1 MARTHRTLGPA
12 AFEAY
17 MDFANSL
24 KNGSNNDA
32 IDRFKY
38 NFAVKEGYIRPARK
52 PQFEAADGPLT
63 ADKIK
68 DAVSGLLQAF
78 LPHLD
83 SEEQTVLEGF
93 LKNFDDKV
101 NTGESPFSSDDED
114 GYDVEDAG
122 DADAGDG
129 ECDGDD
135 ECPAG
140 TKCVDGECVPVE
152 EECDCGEPNAVPAD
166 TQCQKVGKGKKGKG
180 NKLTESRSSNLFG
193 NADEGESDLLRPY
206 DVNGERDIDFD
217 HPARD
222 IDAEYDSAFDEQR
235 QRELDDEEADRN
247 LDEYIS
253 LWNSDELKDYRDDGA
268 DEGRPGAEANDADVD
283 YDALADELLNNAGYG
298 NMSTRNGGVAP
309 RNQKFFR

>member
-17 MDFANSL
+17 MDFADSL
-24 KNGSNNDA
+24 KNGSNDDA

-101 NTGESPFSSDDED
+101 NAGENPFSSGEDDE
-114 GYDVEDAG
+114 YAVEDAG
-122 DADAGDG
+122 DDG
-129 ECDGDD
+129 ECDGDN

-152 EECDCGEPNAVPAD
+152 EECDCGEPNAAPVD
-166 TQCQKVGKGKKGKG
+166 TQCQNVGKGKKGNG

-206 DVNGERDIDFD
+206 DVDGERDIDFD

-222 IDAEYDSAFDEQR
+222 IDAEYDSAFDDQR
-235 QRELDDEEADRN
+235 RRELDDEEADRN
-247 LDEYIS
+247 LDDYIS
-253 LWNSDELKDYRDDGA
+253 LWNSDELKDYRDDGV
-268 DEGRPGAEANDADVD
+268 DEGRPGTEANDADVD